1 MEPVDPTERAFTALY
16 RAQVDFVWRVA
27 RAMGVPDATVDD
39 VVHDVFFVVRRRLET
54 LEHGRGVRPW
64 LAGITRN
71 VAMQAHRKQAREQ
84 RRIAAL
90 GEPPPPALPED
101 QLVLTEAAQLMQG
114 FIDTLGEDKRL
125 VFLLCEV
132 EGLTVAEVAR
142 VLACN
147 NNTAHA
153 RLRAARAEFD
163 RFVARIRAR
172 EKRASDGY
180 R

>member
-1 MEPVDPTERAFTALY
+1 MDPVDPTERAFTALY

-39 VVHDVFFVVRRRLET
+39 VVHDVFFVVRRRIET
-54 LEHGRGVRPW
+54 LEPGRPVRPW

-71 VAMQAHRKQAREQ
+71 VAMQAHRKHAREQ

-90 GEPPPPALPED
+90 GEPMPPRLPEE
-101 QLVLTEAAQLMQG
+101 QVVLGEAAQLMQRFVDG
-114 FIDTLGEDKRL
+114 LGEDKRL

-132 EGLTVAEVAR
+132 EGLPVAEVAR
-142 VLACN
+142 VLECN
-147 NNTAHA
+147 GNTAHA
-153 RLRAARAEFD
+153 RLRAARMEFD

-172 EKRASDGY
+172 ERRASDGH